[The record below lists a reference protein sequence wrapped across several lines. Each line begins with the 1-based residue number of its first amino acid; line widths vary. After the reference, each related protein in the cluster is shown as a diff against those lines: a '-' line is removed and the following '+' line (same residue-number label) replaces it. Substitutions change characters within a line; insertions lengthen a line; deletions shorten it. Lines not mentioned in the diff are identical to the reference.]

1 MYVYIYVSSS
11 LLYIPFFYVNL
22 ADKIRVRMSGTT
34 AYAYGGSQGQG
45 SGEIIKLL
53 DALSNVEKQLLSTE
67 WRLAVEE
74 YRYHRDFPIGNAIK
88 GWKEYEGDLKK
99 YGGQFNLGITNTH
112 SLQSGKHFV
121 LFSM

>member
-1 MYVYIYVSSS
+1 MYIGLIILLVYS
-11 LLYIPFFYVNL
+11 LYLLMYIL
-22 ADKIRVRMSGTT
+22 EIRVRMSG
-34 AYAYGGSQGQG
+34 APAHVYGGSQGQG

-74 YRYHRDFPIGNAIK
+74 YRYYRDFPIGNAIK

-99 YGGQFNLGITNTH
+99 YGGQ
-112 SLQSGKHFV
+112 
-121 LFSM
+121 